1 MSPWA
6 VKIIAPLI
14 AHGWL
19 DDRFFISHPGVR
31 QAAIAD
37 FLEAGVIAWA
47 LIGLGR
53 LTG

>member
-1 MSPWA
+1 MRPWA

-19 DDRFFISHPGVR
+19 DDRFFCSHPGVR

-37 FLEAGVIAWA
+37 FLVAGIFAWG
-47 LIGLGR
+47 LIGIGR
-53 LTG
+53 LTA